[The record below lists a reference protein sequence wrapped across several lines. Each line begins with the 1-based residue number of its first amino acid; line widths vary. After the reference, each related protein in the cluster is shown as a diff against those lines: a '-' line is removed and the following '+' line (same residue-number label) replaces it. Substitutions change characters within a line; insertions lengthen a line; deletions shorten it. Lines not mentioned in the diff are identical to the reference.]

1 MKRSTLLLF
10 LVPFSSIFGEASPQK
25 EKTIIICKFCEMVH
39 ERSYFLRRLKKIID
53 IFQHLDKSPR
63 VNTDFNNFSPELFS
77 HPRIKRLIISLEN
90 TSSLGAFF
98 NLWDELCDY
107 KYINDELLIKE
118 FTRFTLLITKK
129 ICPECYTKSTN
140 PLDISFT
147 LSSGSYTEAV
157 TIRDYYSTR
166 LKKPLELLSHI
177 KCNKDSLFE
186 SVSRDHECNCV
197 FESHIRFKH
206 GDINRCIDLMSSKNS
221 VSPLLQLGKEFS
233 KYRLIQDEKF
243 NREFLLLVF
252 GVYKNLI
259 TYNALHKNLS
269 INKSTLTLISY
280 IYENLEHLPLE
291 QILDATDLLS
301 EELPHLLDNYE
312 IKEESNWKAWFKKNW
327 WVPPILLTTLGV
339 KVLLIFKYSMENH
352 NLPPDDTEFG
362 KPPSRPSS
370 GRPSSRPHFMDSSQ
384 HDKTSRPSSQSD
396 RYSGRKSSGSKL
408 DRHASVGNPQFQGY
422 DSLGSSQSERRHHSH
437 HKARRHSHHRPRNSG
452 SRRSSALGAYAD
464 RNRNYNNDSSQ
475 DEESVTN
482 ETYE

>member
-1 MKRSTLLLF
+1 MKKRTLLFF
-10 LVPFSSIFGEASPQK
+10 LLPFGSILSETNLQK
-25 EKTIIICKFCEMVH
+25 EKTFVICKSCEMVH

-53 IFQHLDKSPR
+53 LFQHLNKSPR
-63 VNTDFNNFSPELFS
+63 VNSNFNNFSSDLFS
-77 HPRIKRLIISLEN
+77 HPRIKRLIISFEN
-90 TSSLGAFF
+90 TSNLGAFF
-98 NLWDELCDY
+98 NLWDELCNY
-107 KYINDELLIKE
+107 KHINDEQLIKE
-118 FTRFTLLITKK
+118 FTQFTLLMAKK

-197 FESHIRFKH
+197 FESHIQFTH

-269 INKSTLTLISY
+269 INKSTLSLISY

-291 QILDATDLLS
+291 QILDATDLLA

-312 IKEESNWKAWFKKNW
+312 IKEETNWKTWLKKNW
-327 WVPPILLTTLGV
+327 WVPPVLLTTLGV
-339 KVLLIFKYSMENH
+339 KTLLIFKYVMNTH
-352 NLPPDDTEFG
+352 KLPPNASNFG
-362 KPPSRPSS
+362 NS
-370 GRPSSRPHFMDSSQ
+370 
-384 HDKTSRPSSQSD
+384 TSRPFSG
-396 RYSGRKSSGSKL
+396 RYSERHHATLNG
-408 DRHASVGNPQFQGY
+408 HASVGNPQFQEY
-422 DSLGSSQSERRHHSH
+422 DSPSSSQSERNHYSH
-437 HKARRHSHHRPRNSG
+437 HNQTPRHSRHRPRNSR
-452 SRRSSALGAYAD
+452 SRRSAAFRTYSD
-464 RNRNYNNDSSQ
+464 SNRNDDYNISQ
-475 DEESVTN
+475 DEESVN
-482 ETYE
+482 S

>member
-10 LVPFSSIFGEASPQK
+10 LVSFSSTFGETSLQK
-25 EKTIIICKFCEMVH
+25 EKTIVICKSCEMVH

-53 IFQHLDKSPR
+53 LFQHLDKSPR
-63 VNTDFNNFSPELFS
+63 VNTDFNNFSPDLFS
-77 HPRIKRLIISLEN
+77 HPRIKRLIVSLEN
-90 TSSLGAFF
+90 TSNLGAFF
-98 NLWDELCDY
+98 NLWEELCDY

-312 IKEESNWKAWFKKNW
+312 IKEDANWKGWLKKNW

-339 KVLLIFKYSMENH
+339 KVLLIFKYSMDNH
-352 NLPPDDTEFG
+352 NLPSEGSGNTGF
-362 KPPSRPSS
+362 SRPYSS
-370 GRPSSRPHFMDSSQ
+370 RPSSRPHSADSSQ
-384 HDKTSRPSSQSD
+384 YDKSSRTSSQSD
-396 RYSGRKSSGSKL
+396 RHNGRKSSGSKS

-422 DSLGSSQSERRHHSH
+422 DSPGSSQSERRHHAH
-437 HKARRHSHHRPRNSG
+437 HDKSKHHPRRSRNSG
-452 SRRSSALGAYAD
+452 SRRSTTLRTYSD
-464 RNRNYNNDSSQ
+464 RNRNYDNDSSQ
-475 DEESVTN
+475 DEESV
-482 ETYE
+482 